1 MPVDVYAKKNA
12 GRETILCFC
21 VQTSTWR
28 QVVVWRAGAAVCVC
42 VCVCVFIFPVL
53 RPCSEMW
60 GVMLAGL
67 LQSERQ
73 LWKRQVRL
81 PHTHTHTHI
90 ERER

>member
-42 VCVCVFIFPVL
+42 VCVCVCVYLSSPQALF
-53 RPCSEMW
+53 RD
-60 GVMLAGL
+60 
-67 LQSERQ
+67 
-73 LWKRQVRL
+73 VRCHASWA
-81 PHTHTHTHI
+81 PAV
-90 ERER
+90 